1 MGLPVW
7 LMLDLEETCEE
18 LIITQMI
25 NNFVNELLS
34 VLKNYISQED
44 PNMISNKLGKEIC

>member
-25 NNFVNELLS
+25 NNFVNKLLS
-34 VLKNYISQED
+34 INKTVSG
-44 PNMISNKLGKEIC
+44 NMLSITSVREWLAYLM